1 MVVEAALTM
10 TTLFVFLLGIM
21 EAGRFFQVQQFL
33 TDAAHE
39 GARLG
44 VRSLTGRNYNSYL
57 NKDDITIAVRNFLS
71 DAGVQVNTADVTVDC
86 LNLVTGSTIQAGAA
100 CTSGCPDV
108 NTPCATRV
116 AVSMQYK
123 VLTLSMFTKL
133 EIPIRG
139 KALMRNETPY

>member
-1 MVVEAALTM
+1 MEAALTM

-44 VRSLTGRNYNSYL
+44 VRSTTGRNYDSYL
-57 NKDDITIAVRNFLS
+57 TKDAVTTAVTNFLS
-71 DAGVQVNTADVTVDC
+71 DAGVQVSPANVTVDC
-86 LNLVTGSTIQAGAA
+86 VDLLSGSTIVAGGACGSNCQAV
-100 CTSGCPDV
+100 S
-108 NTPCATRV
+108 PCATRV

-123 VLTLSMFTKL
+123 VITLSMFTNL
-133 EIPIRG
+133 EIPLRG
-139 KALMRNETPY
+139 RALMRNETPY

>member
-1 MVVEAALTM
+1 MEAALTM

-44 VRSLTGRNYNSYL
+44 VRSVTGRNYNSYL
-57 NKDDITIAVRNFLS
+57 NKDAITTTVTNFLS
-71 DAGVQVNTADVTVDC
+71 DYGVQVSPANVAVDC
-86 LNLVTGSTIQAGAA
+86 LDMTHGGTVIASGAA
-100 CTSGCPDV
+100 CTTGCP
-108 NTPCATRV
+108 NTTTVCGTRV
-116 AVSMQYK
+116 VVSMQYK
-123 VLTLSMFTKL
+123 VITLSMFTNL
-133 EIPIRG
+133 EIPLKG